1 MKKVVILEIFNFLK
15 SKGTAATERELS
27 MNKNKYVRKS
37 LHPNDLCLFNRSC
50 LSLSQP

>member
-1 MKKVVILEIFNFLK
+1 MKKRIILDIFGFLK
-15 SKGTAATERELS
+15 SKGIAATERELG
-27 MNKNKYVRKS
+27 MDENKYAPKS